1 MAASAAELRV
11 NVVFKRGSDV
21 RAEDLLLPGLNLAL
35 WVCFLQ
41 DLSTSVWWINPPFF
55 FSKMQNSKSLLI
67 FSFVFSTWDM
77 LRVCC
82 RHSQSSVNLSPQH
95 DANYS
100 CSFVNTLCSS
110 LFLLALDNRAQ
121 THSHVQ
127 EKYFLCARAR
137 VTKSLPRSNLI
148 PSLAFSFSVWTT
160 FVYTG
165 GKQKQLS

>member
-1 MAASAAELRV
+1 
-11 NVVFKRGSDV
+11 
-21 RAEDLLLPGLNLAL
+21 
-35 WVCFLQ
+35 
-41 DLSTSVWWINPPFF
+41 
-55 FSKMQNSKSLLI
+55 
-67 FSFVFSTWDM
+67 M

-82 RHSQSSVNLSPQH
+82 RPSQSSVNLIPQH

-121 THSHVQ
+121 TQSHVQ

-137 VTKSLPRSNLI
+137 VTKSLPQSNLI
-148 PSLAFSFSVWTT
+148 PSLAFSVRTT

-165 GKQKQLS
+165 GGSKSSLAKYLCNMAKKKYFKAPVMFWMILHSAERPDTAGGTFSLFHM